1 MGERQALLKSLAED
15 IYDNSSIKT
24 PKISIFE
31 IEYSGL
37 ISEVE
42 RIYYALGGTSEQVP
56 LNYGAWDV
64 LLKDFYIELDEERH
78 FNRYRFETLTSSIY
92 EDYSNF
98 SVSNYREYCLMN
110 EEQCLKS
117 ASWGNN
123 WRTNSSDKLFIVSG
137 DNGDLSK
144 NGSSRWR
151 QRAFY
156 DFIKDL
162 ISVVR
167 KVPVLR
173 VSIYDNYNGN
183 TVNEMLIKKDI
194 HNLRAFLKHL
204 EKRI

>member
-1 MGERQALLKSLAED
+1 
-15 IYDNSSIKT
+15 
-24 PKISIFE
+24 
-31 IEYSGL
+31 
-37 ISEVE
+37 
-42 RIYYALGGTSEQVP
+42 
-56 LNYGAWDV
+56 
-64 LLKDFYIELDEERH
+64 
-78 FNRYRFETLTSSIY
+78 
-92 EDYSNF
+92 
-98 SVSNYREYCLMN
+98 MN

>member
-56 LNYGAWDV
+56 LNYGAWDIQ
-64 LLKDFYIELDEERH
+64 LKDFYIELNEERH